1 VPGVQG
7 PAGVQGPVGFQ
18 GRQGVQGAAGAQG
31 PQGTAP
37 VGGTGVTGV
46 GGAQGPS
53 GFQGRQGAQGPQGPQ
68 GLAPTGAAGATG
80 PAGLAGATGVLT
92 TASTPNVSALGV
104 NTPAPPTGEIR
115 ATGNITAFFSD
126 KRLKT
131 KIEVIENCLDKIMSM
146 TGIYYTQNRLAEK
159 YGYNDYSRQVGLIA
173 QQIQLS
179 VPEVVDRAPFDVD
192 ENGNSMSGHNF
203 LAVQYEKLIPILTQA
218 VKEQQVMIQQML
230 VEIENRGK

>member
-1 VPGVQG
+1 
-7 PAGVQGPVGFQ
+7 
-18 GRQGVQGAAGAQG
+18 
-31 PQGTAP
+31 
-37 VGGTGVTGV
+37 
-46 GGAQGPS
+46 
-53 GFQGRQGAQGPQGPQ
+53 
-68 GLAPTGAAGATG
+68 
-80 PAGLAGATGVLT
+80 
-92 TASTPNVSALGV
+92 LGI

-192 ENGNSMSGHNF
+192 ENGNSRSGHNF

>member
-1 VPGVQG
+1 
-7 PAGVQGPVGFQ
+7 
-18 GRQGVQGAAGAQG
+18 VQGAQGA
-31 PQGTAP
+31 
-37 VGGTGVTGV
+37 
-46 GGAQGPS
+46 S
-53 GFQGRQGAQGPQGPQ
+53 GFQGRQGTQGSQGRQ
-68 GLAPTGAAGATG
+68 GLAPTGVSGAQGPLGAPGTAGTG
-80 PAGLAGATGVLT
+80 ST
-92 TASTPNVSALGV
+92 TSTPNVSSLGI

-131 KIEVIENCLDKIMSM
+131 KIEVIEKCLDKIMSM

-173 QQIQLS
+173 QQIQVS

-192 ENGNSMSGHNF
+192 ENGNSKSGHNF